1 MNVNRTYSLP
11 LWMANEI
18 KSHPNQSGFVQQ
30 CVKNTLEK
38 RFNESEMIADLTP
51 RRLMAIL
58 LARLDHN
65 DTLALLI
72 RDRLNQSI
80 NPTEPKK

>member
-1 MNVNRTYSLP
+1 MIVNRTYSLP

-18 KSHPNQSGFVQQ
+18 KRHPNQSGFVQQ

-72 RDRLNQSI
+72 KDRLSQSI

>member
-1 MNVNRTYSLP
+1 MYVNRTYSLP

-18 KSHPNQSGFVQQ
+18 KSHPNQSCFVQQ
-30 CVKNTLEK
+30 CLKNTLEK
-38 RFNESEMIADLTP
+38 RFNESEMIADLPT
-51 RRLMAIL
+51 RRLMAIV
-58 LARLDHN
+58 LARLDPG

-72 RDRLNQSI
+72 RDSLNQSI

>member
-18 KSHPNQSGFVQQ
+18 KCHPNQSGFVQQ
-30 CVKNTLEK
+30 CVRNTLER
-38 RFNESEMIADLTP
+38 RFNESEMIADLPT
-51 RRLMAIL
+51 RRLMAIV
-58 LARLDHN
+58 LARLDPG

>member
-30 CVKNTLEK
+30 CVRNTLER
-38 RFNESEMIADLTP
+38 RFNESEMIADLPT
-51 RRLMAIL
+51 RRLMAIV
-58 LARLDHN
+58 LARLDSG

>member
-18 KSHPNQSGFVQQ
+18 KTHKNQSAFVVY
-30 CVKNTLEK
+30 CVKYALEK
-38 RFNESEMIADLTP
+38 RFNESDIIAELPD
-51 RRLMAIL
+51 RRVMAIL
-58 LARLDHN
+58 LARLDPG

-72 RDRLNQSI
+72 RDRLNQST
-80 NPTEPKK
+80 NPIEPKK

>member
-38 RFNESEMIADLTP
+38 RFNESEMIADLPT
-51 RRLMAIL
+51 RRLMAIV
-58 LARLDHN
+58 LARLDPG

>member
-18 KSHPNQSGFVQQ
+18 KSHPNQSGFVQR
-30 CVKNTLEK
+30 CVKNTLDK
-38 RFNESEMIADLTP
+38 RFNEHEIISDLP
-51 RRLMAIL
+51 IRRVMAIL
-58 LARLDHN
+58 LARLDDT